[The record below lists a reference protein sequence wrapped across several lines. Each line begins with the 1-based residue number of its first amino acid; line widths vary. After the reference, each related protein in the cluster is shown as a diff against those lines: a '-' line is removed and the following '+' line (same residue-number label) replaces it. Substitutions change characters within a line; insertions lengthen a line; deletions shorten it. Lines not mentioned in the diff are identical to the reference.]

1 MKYNDLLKTDRTTRL
16 DPKTEMNTLAWLFG
30 GIIFL
35 FIVVY
40 YFSEDN
46 YELLKGQAKIAHLFF
61 IIYIMRLFLYKS
73 WVEHYKETISKI
85 YDSSNFDKYSISSIL
100 NVLLDLAIIFL
111 FIFFIEDKEMPI
123 YKFTFVT
130 ILFFLV
136 LFLQFLFTT
145 LSNSFSVRIARYIY
159 ILFNLLVILSL
170 FWWLPDS
177 VLFAKAGFFRWLP
190 FLIIFCLNTT
200 LIYIVIR
207 SYDKKIMTS
216 IGIAALSVLI
226 IGPLFGL
233 WQDYYRDT
241 ELKENGIKTIGIVHT
256 KWLKNPK
263 GNNPKYSIKSSF
275 IVKGKAYFT
284 SVYDLEDRKYSKGD
298 TISIIYS
305 INNPEL
311 NLPYWKME

>member
-1 MKYNDLLKTDRTTRL
+1 
-16 DPKTEMNTLAWLFG
+16 MNTLAWLFG

-46 YELLKGQAKIAHLFF
+46 YDLLKGQAKIAHLFF

-73 WVEHYKETISKI
+73 WIEYYKETINQI
-85 YDSSNFDKYSISSIL
+85 YDFSTLDKYSKSSIL
-100 NVLLDLAIIFL
+100 NVLLDVVIIFL
-111 FIFFIEDKEMPI
+111 FIFFIDYKEMPI

-130 ILFFLV
+130 IIFFLV
-136 LFLQFLFTT
+136 LFLQFLFST
-145 LSNSFSVRIARYIY
+145 LSNSFNINLARYIF
-159 ILFNLLVILSL
+159 ILINLLVILSL
-170 FWWLPDS
+170 FWGLPDS
-177 VLFAKAGFFRWLP
+177 VLFAKAGFLRWLP

-207 SYDKKIMTS
+207 SYDKQIMPS

-233 WQDYYRDT
+233 WQDNYRDT
-241 ELKENGIKTIGIVHT
+241 ELKENGAKTIGIVHT
-256 KWLKNPK
+256 KWVKNPK
-263 GNNPKYSIKSSF
+263 GNNPKYSMKSSF
-275 IVKGKAYFT
+275 VVDGKEYFT
-284 SVYDLEDRKYSKGD
+284 SVYNLEENNYSKGD